1 MILNEIEDR
10 IGNLRGKIGISYID
24 LTAGVSCFA
33 GNCDIF
39 PSSGMAKLMVLIE
52 VFRQLDLGIICKEDK
67 YVLSKEDCKGY
78 EDMSLEEPS
87 YGVLRFLHEGLE
99 LNMSDLINLMVIVSD
114 NSAFNILLQKI
125 GADNVNR
132 TLRKNGFKDTAINRE
147 LFDWNKINIGV
158 DNYHSVR
165 EVTDIFHRLYL
176 GQFISNSA
184 SANMISLL
192 KHHQRTNIIPY
203 YFPEKLEIA
212 HQTGFDEGL
221 IHDMG
226 IVFSEKPFILCMSAS
241 NVDTRKAE
249 SVMRDVALIC
259 YKHSNDL

>member
-165 EVTDIFHRLYL
+165 EVTDIF
-176 GQFISNSA
+176 
-184 SANMISLL
+184 
-192 KHHQRTNIIPY
+192 
-203 YFPEKLEIA
+203 
-212 HQTGFDEGL
+212 
-221 IHDMG
+221 
-226 IVFSEKPFILCMSAS
+226 
-241 NVDTRKAE
+241 
-249 SVMRDVALIC
+249 
-259 YKHSNDL
+259 